1 VNTQTNF
8 LAQTPYFN
16 GCSPLLLARFAAKL
30 RRVRLKAET
39 VLFWEGDEDNAW
51 YLIERG
57 DVAMVRSC
65 QSGVPHVLAELGPGD
80 AFGETNLLE
89 SDRENMCSAVAKT
102 DIHLLKLDADV
113 FDGLLSV
120 GDPIA
125 VRMLKA
131 MAIAQGRRLKEMTS
145 ILQDLTDTDSLGDL
159 SPLEDPLDVNT
170 VIRSGHL
177 LY

>member
-1 VNTQTNF
+1 MNTHTTF

-16 GCSPLLLARFAAKL
+16 GCSPLLLARFAQ
-30 RRVRLKAET
+30 RLSPIRLAAES
-39 VLFWEGDEDNAW
+39 VLFWEGEEDSGW
-51 YLIERG
+51 YLIESG

-65 QSGVPHVLAELGPGD
+65 QSGVSHVLAELGPGD

-89 SDRENMCSAVAKT
+89 QPSGSMCSAVAKT
-102 DIHLLKLDADV
+102 DSRLLKLDAEV
-113 FDGLLSV
+113 FDSLLSA

-125 VRMLKA
+125 VRMLRA
-131 MAIAQGRRLKEMTS
+131 MAVAQGRRLQEMAS
-145 ILQDLTDTDSLGDL
+145 ILQDLTDTHSLGDL
-159 SPLEDPLDVNT
+159 TPLEDPLDVNT